1 MALSLS
7 IKNVPNDLVEDLRR
21 RAAQNHRS
29 VQGELLH
36 ILEST
41 LRPRPF
47 RAATLCRQLEALDFK
62 TPSGAAA
69 AIRRDR
75 DRR

>member
-1 MALSLS
+1 MAVSLS
-7 IKNVPNDLVEDLRR
+7 IKNVPDELAEELRQQ
-21 RAAQNHRS
+21 AARHHRS

-36 ILEST
+36 IVESA

-47 RAATLCRQLEALDFK
+47 RARTLWRQLEALDFA
-62 TPSGAAA
+62 TPATAAK